1 MHSHFA
7 AGLEQW
13 LQNSIAW
20 LLALETAK
28 RVETETAKQVKT
40 KDIVDFIMTGSF
52 ELFSV
57 KRGQT
62 WKDLKT
68 ESSVVAVAA
77 TVCREINRV
86 IPLAL
91 FCFPSSWNVASEL
104 KNHRLLY
111 ITSAVKRLLLILRSG
126 HSAKHNTRCESVNFF
141 ALLWLRWSGEGAHY
155 HMKYYSHTYSYPST
169 MTLWGVWTY
178 SHVEHWREIT
188 LGSECAIVVVPDLRV
203 DGATMSIAMHRLQNT
218 QYYLGTTKLSVH
230 SRCVSQSTERVEL
243 RRERMKF
250 SHPSQMR

>member
-40 KDIVDFIMTGSF
+40 KDTVDFIMTGSF

-77 TVCREINRV
+77 TVCRAINR
-86 IPLAL
+86 IIHLAL
-91 FCFPSSWNVASEL
+91 FCLPSSWNVASEL
-104 KNHRLLY
+104 KKRRLLY
-111 ITSAVKRLLLILRSG
+111 ITSAVKLLLFILRSG
-126 HSAKHNTRCESVNFF
+126 HSPKHNTRCDSVSFF
-141 ALLWLRWSGEGAHY
+141 ALL
-155 HMKYYSHTYSYPST
+155 
-169 MTLWGVWTY
+169 
-178 SHVEHWREIT
+178 
-188 LGSECAIVVVPDLRV
+188 
-203 DGATMSIAMHRLQNT
+203 
-218 QYYLGTTKLSVH
+218 
-230 SRCVSQSTERVEL
+230 
-243 RRERMKF
+243 
-250 SHPSQMR
+250 